1 MARTDTDPKSF
12 NPSFTREGL
21 MLSLVFVA
29 SSDRWPSELGL
40 GLPDVGIRSSVFPDV
55 ELPTRSGGG

>member
-1 MARTDTDPKSF
+1 MACTDTDPKSF

-29 SSDRWPSELGL
+29 SSDRWPSELGPMPAKPEGKL
-40 GLPDVGIRSSVFPDV
+40 GFV
-55 ELPTRSGGG
+55 SGPFGG

>member
-1 MARTDTDPKSF
+1 
-12 NPSFTREGL
+12 